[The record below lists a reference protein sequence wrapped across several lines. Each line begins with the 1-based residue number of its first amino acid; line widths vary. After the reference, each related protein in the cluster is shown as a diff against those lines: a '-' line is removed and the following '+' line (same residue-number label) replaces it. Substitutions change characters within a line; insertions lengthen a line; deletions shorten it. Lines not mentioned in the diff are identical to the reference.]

1 MHTVIIGRSSSH
13 FTRVVRI
20 FAAELNI
27 DYTYEIVRDLSSA
40 DPSIYAGNPAL
51 KIPVLRND
59 RGTWFGAQAICREL
73 QRQSQGNLQI
83 LWPEQLDDNLTSNTQ
98 ELVLH
103 AMGTGVNLIM
113 SKMSGG
119 AAHPKLD
126 ISLDNSLRWLES
138 NVTSVVDKLPARD
151 LSFFEVTL
159 FCLLTH
165 LEFREI
171 RKLDDY
177 ASLKKFCAVF
187 GQRPAALA
195 TPFRY
200 DT

>member
-1 MHTVIIGRSSSH
+1 MQTTIIGRSSSH

-20 FAAELNI
+20 FAAELSVE
-27 DYTYEIVRDLSSA
+27 YTYDIVRDLTSA
-40 DPSIYAGNPAL
+40 DSSIYGGNPAL
-51 KIPVLRND
+51 KIPILKNAH
-59 RGTWFGAQAICREL
+59 GTWYGAQPICREL
-73 QRQSQGNLQI
+73 QRQSRNNLQI
-83 LWPEQLDDNLTSNTQ
+83 VWPEQLADDLASNAQ

-103 AMGTGVNLIM
+103 SMSTGVSLIM
-113 SKMSGG
+113 SKIGG
-119 AAHPKLD
+119 SAAHPKLD

-138 NVTSVVDKLPARD
+138 NVTSVVNNLPARD
-151 LSFFEVTL
+151 LSFLEVTL

-177 ASLKKFCAVF
+177 ASLRKFCETF
-187 GQRPAALA
+187 GQRASALA

-200 DT
+200 DA